1 MSIVFKPNET
11 DEEIITKYRN
21 STSPKDQT
29 KIFNHLLKR
38 RRSEDKSSWE
48 VVMKKYVKWRLNKS
62 SSSFDIYD
70 ESDLYQRCLCCFF
83 KAASEKYTFDKNT
96 KFSTYM
102 YSALEKTVNRV
113 LVELRKKKR
122 TLMVNGKRVSPRY
135 FTSSLDEPINND
147 DKSMTRNEMIAD
159 VNEDELSDNESLLVD
174 NIMQKCKKYLT
185 PMQYEIFIKGDIQGT
200 ISGKDLAKKFD
211 KSEPTISAIK
221 KRKIAQ
227 VLSQIRQEVVEE
239 MNLPKIKS

>member
-1 MSIVFKPNET
+1 MSIAFKQNET
-11 DEEIITKYRN
+11 DEEIITMYRS
-21 STSPKDQT
+21 STAPKEQA

-38 RRSEDKSSWE
+38 RRNDDKSCWE
-48 VVMKKYVKWRLNKS
+48 TTMKKYVKWRINRS
-62 SSSFDIYD
+62 SNSFDIYD

-96 KFSTYM
+96 KFSTYI
-102 YSALEKTVNRV
+102 YSALKKTVNRV

-122 TLMVNGKRVSPRY
+122 TLMIDGKRVSPRY
-135 FTSSLDEPINND
+135 FTNSLDESINHE
-147 DKSMTRNEMIAD
+147 DKSMTRNETIAD
-159 VNEDELSDNESLLVD
+159 VNEDDLTDNESIIVD
-174 NIMQKCKKYLT
+174 SILKKCKQYLS

-200 ISGKDLAKKFD
+200 LSGKDLAKKFD

-227 VLSQIRQEVVEE
+227 VLTKIRQEVVEE
-239 MNLPKIKS
+239 LNLPKSKF